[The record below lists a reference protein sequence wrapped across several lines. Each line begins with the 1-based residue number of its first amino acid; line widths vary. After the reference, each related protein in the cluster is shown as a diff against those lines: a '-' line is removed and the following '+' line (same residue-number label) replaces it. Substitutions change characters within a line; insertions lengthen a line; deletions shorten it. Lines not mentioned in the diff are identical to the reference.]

1 MTMKKQFDKS
11 VLITGIIVI
20 GIIAALFIGAK
31 YFGNS
36 PQNTITANGISSVKI
51 LPDVVSVYIGI
62 DTKGTTSS
70 EANNKN
76 SEIYSSVKKTLMNLG
91 LDEKEIQTQ
100 SFNIYPTYDYTS
112 GSGKIT
118 GYQAS
123 HSLKIQVSAN
133 NVEMIGKV
141 IDAGV
146 NSGAGISSINF
157 ELSMEKQNEV
167 KAQAIKLAAED
178 AKTKAEALAEGVGKK
193 LGSLV
198 SVSSSD
204 FNYTPW
210 IIYNADSGGSV
221 GAKETATQIQPS
233 EQEVTASVNAVFKIR

>member
-1 MTMKKQFDKS
+1 MKNKIDNK
-11 VLITGIIVI
+11 VLMTGIIVV
-20 GIIAALFIGAK
+20 GILAAIFLAGK
-31 YFGNS
+31 YYGGYS
-36 PQNTITANGISSVKI
+36 PQNTITANGISSVKV
-51 LPDVVSVYIGI
+51 LPDLVSIYIGI

-76 SEIYSSVKKTLMNLG
+76 SEIYSKVKSDLMNLG
-91 LDEKEIQTQ
+91 FDEKEIQTQ
-100 SFNIYPTYDYTS
+100 GFNIYPTYDYTS

-123 HSLKIQVSAN
+123 HSLRIQVSSD

-141 IDAGV
+141 VDAGA
-146 NSGAGISSINF
+146 NAGAGISSINF
-157 ELSMEKQNEV
+157 ELSIEKQNEI

-178 AKTKAEALAEGVGKK
+178 AKLKAQSLAEGVGKK

-204 FNYTPW
+204 FNYNPW
-210 IIYNADSGGSV
+210 IFYSADSGSSA
-221 GAKETATQIQPS
+221 GAKEAAMQITPS
-233 EQEVTASVNAVFKIR
+233 EQEVTASVSAVFRIR